1 MEDYC
6 MKRYL
11 FILLA
16 CSGYCANLHGQSN
29 SLSGVYPEVSPSV
42 YRKYTDQLDLHNLGP
57 SVIRFMDDKFP
68 LPKEWSWNI
77 EHQIDSPGGYHFTLF
92 PKKDGLL
99 LWNDHFKLNCDKKGR
114 VFSVL
119 GTYKPINTHP
129 SNEFID
135 QDMLIRQTMNA
146 YGGSVREVKPIY
158 YRIEDQIEDQI
169 VPAYDLRLTNTLD
182 HHGWQLI
189 IDAGNG
195 QVLMKHSLMTTKAS
209 TEDGKGFVFNPDPLT
224 TGQVFYQKNSPYA
237 DNDDQDNAFF
247 QAQYQTVTLK
257 GLKRDSV
264 YRLEGDFVQIKDID
278 PPRIPPATS
287 TDGNFFFNRSQSGF
301 EDVNCYFHIDTWQ
314 RYIQQLGFINLFNRP
329 IVVDAHGS
337 VRDNSAYIW
346 QDKYLTFGTG
356 GVDDGEDADVIIHEY
371 NHALSAE
378 AAPSSNYGRERQA
391 LDEGICDYF
400 TASYSRNISEFRWAD
415 LYTWD
420 GHNEFWKGRTA
431 KFDQNYTEARNPT
444 NTIHIFGQLWATAMM
459 RVWERIG
466 KQPCDKIAL
475 QELYMNATNMTFTD
489 AAHLIL
495 DADTLLY
502 QGRHSMEFIKVFCD
516 VGIFDTTYCKRVS
529 RTDGIHLQDVYLYP
543 NPNDGVA
550 YLSGL
555 NNHKYSISDLTGKII
570 SEGKIDASGWIIMP
584 NHINSGM
591 YFLTIYKD
599 GNPIWQLKW
608 FLVKN

>member
-1 MEDYC
+1 MEDYR

-11 FILLA
+11 FFLLA
-16 CSGYCANLHGQSN
+16 CCCANLHGQSN
-29 SLSGVYPEVSPSV
+29 ALSGVYPEVGPSI
-42 YRKYTDQLDLHNLGP
+42 YQKYTDQLDLRNLEQ
-57 SVIRFMDDKFP
+57 SVIRLMDDKYP
-68 LPKEWSWNI
+68 LPNDWSWNI
-77 EHQIDSPGGYHFTLF
+77 EHQLTSPGGYHFTLF
-92 PKKDGLL
+92 PQKNGLI
-99 LWNDHFKLNCDKKGR
+99 LWNDYFKLNCDKKGR

-119 GTYKPINTHP
+119 GKYQPINVFIF
-129 SNEFID
+129 NNFID
-135 QDMLIRQTMNA
+135 QDTIIHQTLQA
-146 YGGSVREVKPIY
+146 YGGSVREVKRIY
-158 YRIEDQIEDQI
+158 YRIGERI
-169 VPAYDLRLTNTLD
+169 VPAYDLRIANTFD
-182 HHGWQLI
+182 HQGWQLI
-189 IDAGNG
+189 IHAGTG
-195 QVLMKHSLMTTKAS
+195 QLLLKHSLMTTKAS
-209 TEDGKGFVFNPDPLT
+209 TEDGKGFIFNPDPLT
-224 TGQVFYQKNSPYA
+224 VGQVFYQKNSPYA

-247 QAQYQTVTLK
+247 QAQYQTVPLK
-257 GLKRDSV
+257 GLQKDSV

-278 PPRIPPATS
+278 PPRIAPATS

-301 EDVNCYFHIDTWQ
+301 EDVNCYYHIDTWQ
-314 RYIQQLGFINLFNRP
+314 RYIQELGYTNLFNRP

-378 AAPSSNYGRERQA
+378 ASPSSNYGRERQA

-431 KFDQNYTEARNPT
+431 KFDQKYAEAGNPI

-466 KQPCDKIAL
+466 KEACDKIAL

-502 QGRHSMEFIKVFCD
+502 QGKHSMEFIKVFCD
-516 VGIFDTTYCKRVS
+516 VGIFGTTYCKRVS
-529 RTDGIHLQDVYLYP
+529 GGDEVDRITISLYP
-543 NPNDGVA
+543 NPNAGTA
-550 YLSGL
+550 YLRGL
-555 NNHKYSISDLTGKII
+555 NNHKYSISDVLGKRL
-570 SEGKIDASGWIIMP
+570 SEGIIDTSDCITMP
-584 NHINSGM
+584 NHINSGI
-591 YFLTIYKD
+591 YFLTIYEAEK
-599 GNPIWQLKW
+599 PIWQLKW